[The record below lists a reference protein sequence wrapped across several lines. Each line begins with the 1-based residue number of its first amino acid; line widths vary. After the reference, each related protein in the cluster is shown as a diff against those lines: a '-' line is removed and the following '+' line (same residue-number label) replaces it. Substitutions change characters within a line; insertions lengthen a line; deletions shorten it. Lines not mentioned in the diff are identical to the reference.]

1 MQYVSFEKYHVS
13 LYTINAHIKVHMPS
27 EHIEAYNY
35 TPVFQLLHKVNKPK
49 HGKSQFKALPKGKS
63 WLKLIEKNLYDA

>member
-1 MQYVSFEKYHVS
+1 
-13 LYTINAHIKVHMPS
+13 MPS

-49 HGKSQFKALPKGKS
+49 HGKSKFKALPKGKS
-63 WLKLIEKNLYDA
+63 WLKLTEKKLFNA